1 MISRDRSARYDQI
14 FTDFPDVARRL
25 ESAEPTSPLKGA
37 LTATRRL
44 DLVARGN
51 VALIGEA
58 SGSVDA
64 ITGEGMALAF
74 RQAIALGDALEIG
87 DLGAYQAEHR
97 RIGRLPG
104 GMARL
109 LLQMDRRPWLRRR
122 VLRAL
127 ATEPVLFPKLLAMH
141 VGMLRPLQF
150 AVSGSASLVWR
161 LLIA

>member
-1 MISRDRSARYDQI
+1 LRVRFDQLC
-14 FTDFPDVARRL
+14 TEFPAVARRL
-25 ESAEPTSPLKGA
+25 EGAKASSALKGA
-37 LTATRRL
+37 VTVTRSF
-44 DLVARGN
+44 DAVTRGP

-74 RQAIALGDALEIG
+74 QQAIALGEAMARG
-87 DLGAYQAEHR
+87 DLASYQAAHR

-109 LLQMDRRPWLRRR
+109 MLAMDRRPWFRRR

-127 ATEPVLFPKLLAMH
+127 AAEPLIFQRLLEIHIGA
-141 VGMLRPLQF
+141 LRPLQF
-150 AVSGSASLVWR
+150 GLTRTASL
-161 LLIA
+161 A